1 MLIQAGSDQ
10 DGEDGSGG
18 GAEDEQ
24 DDDTDQNHDEHPLL
38 RTVEGL
44 PPQGP
49 GGLALEDRSL
59 LYKED
64 LGKCLETKLKM
75 SKLESTKQSE
85 KWRNSI
91 TSRSELTI

>member
-1 MLIQAGSDQ
+1 MLIQTGPDQ
-10 DGEDGSGG
+10 DGEDGSRG

-24 DDDTDQNHDEHPLL
+24 DDDADQDHDEHPLL
-38 RTVEGL
+38 RAVQGL

-49 GGLALEDRSL
+49 GSLTLENRSL
-59 LYKED
+59 LYQED

-91 TSRSELTI
+91 TSQSELTI